1 MRTVV
6 FVNNNFK
13 RKNSFG
19 DLIIGLLLFAISFSG
34 LFMGSKFIL
43 KLVMY
48 LVPIGLLLYSLNI
61 LKIAISLF
69 KTDKKH
75 FVIFLIQAF
84 LIMVGAIYVIWFPIE
99 SLNYIII
106 FIGGI
111 LIINSINTML
121 LTGTSALSFGP
132 FLLGTL
138 LILFSDSIIN
148 TFYKLFLIV
157 LLFISI
163 SKITK
168 FFIRLKNRT

>member
-1 MRTVV
+1 MKTVI
-6 FVNNNFK
+6 FVNNDFK
-13 RKNSFG
+13 KKNGLG
-19 DLIIGLLLFAISFSG
+19 DLIIGLILFAISFSG

-48 LVPIGLLLYSLNI
+48 LVPFGLLLYALNI
-61 LKIAISLF
+61 LRIALSLI
-69 KTDKKH
+69 KTDKRH
-75 FVIFLIQAF
+75 FVIFLIQAI
-84 LIMVGAIYVIWFPIE
+84 LIITGAIYVILFPIE

-111 LIINSINTML
+111 IIINSINTML
-121 LTGTSALSFGP
+121 LTGTTFFSFGP
-132 FLLGTL
+132 FLIGIL
-138 LILFSDSIIN
+138 LILFSNSIIN

-168 FFIRLKNRT
+168 FFINLKNRT